1 MLHRR
6 SSTIFLN
13 GVIQEPGMVGPVIR
27 QAAQIA
33 ARTAAPAARTALA
46 GAAAAAQSPAARQ
59 GMAGL
64 ASRASTAAASG
75 AGRAGLNSLRAALP
89 GLGSGIKKTA
99 GEFAEAAALD
109 GLSSLTG
116 LHANTSPSVGGAA
129 YDLAKAAAT
138 PNSPPKTMSASPAA
152 TMAAGRLGATTPH
165 QPPAAL
171 ANHQAF
177 AAVGRPAGAP
187 IGGGSPAMRAF
198 LNANKTG

>member
-1 MLHRR
+1 
-6 SSTIFLN
+6 
-13 GVIQEPGMVGPVIR
+13 MVGPVIR

-59 GMAGL
+59 GMVGL
-64 ASRASTAAASG
+64 ASRAPTAAASG

-89 GLGSGIKKTA
+89 GLGSGIKKMA

-116 LHANTSPSVGGAA
+116 LKANTSPSVGGAA
-129 YDLAKAAAT
+129 YDIAKAAST
-138 PNSPPKTMSASPAA
+138 HSPPKLMSASPAA
-152 TMAAGRLGATTPH
+152 SMAAGRLGATALH
-165 QPPAAL
+165 QSPAAP
-171 ANHQAF
+171 ADHQGF
-177 AAVGRPAGAP
+177 AAAGRPAGAP
-187 IGGGSPAMRAF
+187 FGGSSAGMQAF